1 MKTSKSIKRILFFF
15 LLIVSVSS
23 NTAYAQTK
31 VNQKASK
38 RFSISSP
45 GELIIKY
52 GIASYYAAKFHG
64 RKTASGEVYRNELIT
79 AACNVLPLN
88 TWVKVTN
95 MTNNSFV
102 IAKINDRL
110 HPQNKR
116 LIDLSKSAAKQLGY
130 ISDGLTKVKVEV
142 LENYDP
148 SQGISQ
154 N

>member
-1 MKTSKSIKRILFFF
+1 MKASKLVKRILFFC
-15 LLIVSVSS
+15 LVMMSVSS
-23 NTAYAQTK
+23 NAAYAQTI
-31 VNQKASK
+31 VSQKATK
-38 RFSISSP
+38 KFSISSP
-45 GELIIKY
+45 DQLIIKY
-52 GIASYYAAKFHG
+52 GIASYYAAKFQG

-88 TWVKVTN
+88 TWIRVTN
-95 MTNNSFV
+95 LSNNISV

-110 HPQNKR
+110 HPKNKR

-148 SQGISQ
+148 SQGTTQ

>member
-1 MKTSKSIKRILFFF
+1 MKASKSIKRILFFC
-15 LLIVSVSS
+15 LVMVSISS
-23 NTAYAQTK
+23 NAAYAQTK
-31 VNQKASK
+31 VSQKATK
-38 RFSISSP
+38 KFSISSP
-45 GELIIKY
+45 RDLIIKY
-52 GIASYYAAKFHG
+52 GVASYYAAKFHG
-64 RKTASGEVYRNELIT
+64 RKTASGEVYRKELIT

-95 MTNNSFV
+95 LANNNFV

-110 HPQNKR
+110 APQNKR
-116 LIDLSKSAAKQLGY
+116 LVDLSSAAAKQLGY
-130 ISDGLTKVKVEV
+130 ISDGLAKVKVEV

>member
-1 MKTSKSIKRILFFF
+1 MKTFKAIKTLLLFC
-15 LLIVSVSS
+15 LLVAGSS
-23 NTAYAQTK
+23 LSPVHAQK
-31 VNQKASK
+31 K
-38 RFSISSP
+38 SSP
-45 GELIIKY
+45 KARKHFRIPSAGELIIKY
-52 GIASYYAAKFHG
+52 GVASYYAAKFHG
-64 RKTASGEVYRNELIT
+64 RKTASGEVYRNDLIT

-95 MTNNSFV
+95 LSNNNFV

-142 LENYDP
+142 LENYKP
-148 SQGISQ
+148 EEG
-154 N
+154 